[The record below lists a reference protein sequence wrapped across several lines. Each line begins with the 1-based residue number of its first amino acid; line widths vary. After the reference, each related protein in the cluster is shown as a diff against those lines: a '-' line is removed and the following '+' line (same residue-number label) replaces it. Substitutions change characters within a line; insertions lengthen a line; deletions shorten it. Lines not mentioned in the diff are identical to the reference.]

1 MMRPFLT
8 ALYKL
13 SGVLAA
19 LCILSIAGLV
29 FAQVC
34 LNLVDKLAAGVT
46 GQAIGLTIP
55 SYSDFTGFLLA
66 ASTFLGLA
74 YTLREGGH
82 IRVTLVTGLL
92 GATPKRWVE
101 MLVLIT
107 ALGMVAYATVY
118 MCLLVIESH
127 EFGDRTSGMVSLPL
141 WLVQSPVAVGLTVLS
156 IALLDEL
163 ICNLK
168 GLPASYDG
176 KGENLLNE

>member
-1 MMRPFLT
+1 MRRSLT
-8 ALYKL
+8 ILYNL
-13 SGVLAA
+13 SGALAA
-19 LCILSIAGLV
+19 FCILSITLLV

-34 LNLVDKLAAGVT
+34 LNLVDKLAVLFV

-74 YTLREGGH
+74 YTLRAGGH

-92 GATPKRWVE
+92 GDLARRRIET
-101 MLVLIT
+101 LVLAV
-107 ALGMVAYATVY
+107 ALAMVAYGTVY
-118 MCLLVIESH
+118 MGLLVAESH

-141 WLVQSPVAVGLTVLS
+141 WIVQMPVAVGLVVLT

-163 ICNLK
+163 TRALM
-168 GLPASYDG
+168 GQPASYEG

>member
-1 MMRPFLT
+1 MRPILT

-13 SGVLAA
+13 SGVVAA
-19 LCILSIAGLV
+19 FCILSITGLV

-34 LNLVDKLAAGVT
+34 LNLVDKIAAAIT

-92 GATPKRWVE
+92 RNKTRHRIDAV
-101 MLVLIT
+101 VLAV
-107 ALGMVAYATVY
+107 ALAMVAYTAVY
-118 MCLLVIESH
+118 MGLLVAESH
-127 EFGDRTSGMVSLPL
+127 TYGDRTSGMISLPL
-141 WLVQSPVAVGLTVLS
+141 WAVQLPVAVGLVVLT
-156 IALLDEL
+156 IALLGEFL
-163 ICNLK
+163 CNLL
-168 GLPASYDG
+168 GLPASYEG
-176 KGENLLNE
+176 KGENLLTE

>member
-1 MMRPFLT
+1 MRRSLT
-8 ALYKL
+8 ILYTF
-13 SGVLAA
+13 SGALAA
-19 LCILSIAGLV
+19 LCILSITGLV

-34 LNLVDKLAAGVT
+34 LNLVDKLAVLFA

-74 YTLREGGH
+74 YTLRAGGH

-92 GATPKRWVE
+92 GDKPRRWVE
-101 MLVLIT
+101 TAVLSA
-107 ALGMVAYATVY
+107 ALAMVAYGTVY
-118 MCLLVIESH
+118 MGLLVAESH
-127 EFGDRTSGMVSLPL
+127 EFGDRTSGMVALPL
-141 WLVQSPVAVGLTVLS
+141 WLVQMPVAVGLAVLT

-163 ICNLK
+163 ICNLM
-168 GLPASYDG
+168 GLPASYEG